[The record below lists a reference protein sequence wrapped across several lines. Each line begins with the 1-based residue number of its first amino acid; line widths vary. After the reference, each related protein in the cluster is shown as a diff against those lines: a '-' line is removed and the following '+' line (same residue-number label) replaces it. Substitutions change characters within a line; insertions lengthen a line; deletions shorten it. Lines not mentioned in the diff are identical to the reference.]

1 MTNANSNYSTAH
13 FIEDVQKIM
22 SSGNNRSSI
31 VEQIESL
38 LKRVILR
45 DDLLQESLKTEM
57 GHGRYSYT
65 FFRTEDESLA
75 ITAPAFLPGRPTP
88 VHDHLTGGL

>member
-1 MTNANSNYSTAH
+1 MTNANSNYSMDP

-31 VEQIESL
+31 MEQIEPL

-45 DDLLQESLKTEM
+45 ADLLQESLKTEM

-65 FFRTEDESLA
+65 FFRTKDESLA

-88 VHDHLTGGL
+88 VHDHLTGGV

>member
-65 FFRTEDESLA
+65 FFRTEDESQS
-75 ITAPAFLPGRPTP
+75 
-88 VHDHLTGGL
+88 